1 MTWPT
6 RCRSRLAEAGADD
19 RGSLTVMSVILLV
32 PLVAYAGLAFDGGQ
46 ALAARR
52 EANDVAFA
60 AARAGAQAAQG
71 QALTG
76 VAPDIDTA
84 AAIDTAT
91 NTAAAAGWPGATVTV
106 NGSSV
111 TVSVTGTVDYALL
124 PLIGVNGGTVTATAT
139 AIATWG
145 VTDAGT

>member
-1 MTWPT
+1 MTRPT
-6 RCRSRLAEAGADD
+6 RWRHRLTEAHTDD
-19 RGSLTVMSVILLV
+19 RGSLTVMFVILLV
-32 PLVAYAGLAFDGGQ
+32 PLIAFAGLAFDGGQ

-52 EANDVAFA
+52 EANDVAFS

-71 QALTG
+71 RALTG
-76 VAPDIDTA
+76 VAPEIDPA
-84 AAIDTAT
+84 AAIAAATSTA
-91 NTAAAAGWPGATVTV
+91 NAAGWPGATVTID
-106 NGSSV
+106 GSSV

-124 PLIGVNGGTVTATAT
+124 PLVGVSGGTVTGTST